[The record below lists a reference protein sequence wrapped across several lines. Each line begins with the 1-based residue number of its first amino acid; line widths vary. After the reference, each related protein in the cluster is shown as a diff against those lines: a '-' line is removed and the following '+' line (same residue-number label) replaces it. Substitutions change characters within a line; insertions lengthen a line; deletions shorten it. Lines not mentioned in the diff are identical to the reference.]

1 MNCIFFIL
9 FYVLCVTWLWL
20 WFYFTMYVVTNFVV
34 LVSQRQFF
42 TQVDNK
48 VIQYN
53 TSSDWHHS
61 HMKKKA
67 WHCLCVYVWKY
78 QIKKIHCYIFCL
90 CALWCKQTQHARAAW
105 RKFTEWVKETLHS
118 PCVVIL
124 LVTLFLWLSSRALH
138 LQCKRLCVQFTG
150 NTHTDKR
157 CIAWMLCKSLWIK
170 VSAKFIN
177 VNVTRASDDSLSTS
191 QHFAV
196 SLGTLKKGYKQSL
209 LFWYHSQLLAM
220 ETDITAYQTV
230 LYWAIPL
237 SRNEP
242 LRLKVAPNL
251 LIKEKLKRHED
262 YSVPKTQIRN
272 HPKMAVVDKPPRNVN
287 ILEFFSI

>member
-1 MNCIFFIL
+1 M
-9 FYVLCVTWLWL
+9 
-20 WFYFTMYVVTNFVV
+20 
-34 LVSQRQFF
+34 
-42 TQVDNK
+42 
-48 VIQYN
+48 
-53 TSSDWHHS
+53 
-61 HMKKKA
+61 
-67 WHCLCVYVWKY
+67 
-78 QIKKIHCYIFCL
+78 
-90 CALWCKQTQHARAAW
+90 
-105 RKFTEWVKETLHS
+105 EWVKETLHS

-124 LVTLFLWLSSRALH
+124 LVTLFLWLSGRALH
-138 LQCKRLCVQFTG
+138 LQCRWLCVQFTG
-150 NTHTDKR
+150 NTHTDIK

-170 VSAKFIN
+170 ASAKFIN

-196 SLGTLKKGYKQSL
+196 SLGTLKKGYQQSL

-251 LIKEKLKRHED
+251 LIKEKLKGHKRTTQ
-262 YSVPKTQIRN
+262 SLKPKSETIRKWLLWTN
-272 HPKMAVVDKPPRNVN
+272 HLGTN
-287 ILEFFSI
+287 ILENYSIMSFYSCSNNCYFDFQKVTTVLEYSLVFFNVFTMSCYQPWLF